1 MSNERD
7 RLPTLKTVCL
17 SPPETRGRV
26 AVFIDGAS
34 LFYAAL
40 QLGIELDYSR
50 LLAAL
55 VGEARLLRAFFYT
68 GVDNNNEKQQGFL
81 MWMRRNG
88 YRVVAKPLLQMPDG
102 SKKTNLDVE
111 MAVDML
117 TLTDHYDTAIVVSGS
132 GNLARAVDAVSYQGA
147 RIEIVSLRAMT
158 SDGLINVADSY
169 LDLETL
175 QADVQKQNLEKQSSS
190 KIGGQPTRS
199 SSHYV
204 RRPLTAA
211 S

>member
-1 MSNERD
+1 MLNDHD
-7 RLPTLKTVCL
+7 RLSGIKTASL
-17 SPPETRGRV
+17 GSPESRGRV

-55 VGEARLLRAFFYT
+55 VGKARLMRAFFYT
-68 GVDNNNEKQQGFL
+68 GVDNSNEKQQGFL

-117 TLTDHYDTAIVVSGS
+117 TLADHYDTAIVVSGS

-169 LDLETL
+169 LDLEVL
-175 QADVQKQNLEKQSSS
+175 QSDIQKQVGS
-190 KIGGQPTRS
+190 KIDSPAGRS
-199 SSHYV
+199 TAHYV